1 MKKWIFVAAV
11 LLVSSTLTFAQTTGK
26 TTGKT
31 NPKTEKSEGG
41 KKESKPKKEEA
52 KAKQTPAQKTAEVV
66 AKMKTACNLNAEQ
79 VTKIEAAYQ
88 EYYQKHDALKKQKDV
103 LSKTVYEE
111 RVDALKKTR
120 SAAVKATLTAA
131 QYKQWQNA
139 KNKEEN
145 AKAKEG
151 NKKESDEE

>member
-1 MKKWIFVAAV
+1 MKKWIFLAAV

-26 TTGKT
+26 ATGKT

-66 AKMKTACNLNAEQ
+66 AKMKAACNLTAEQ
-79 VTKIEAAYQ
+79 VTKIEAAYL
-88 EYYQKHDALKKQKDV
+88 EYYQKHEGLKKQKEV
-103 LSKTVYEE
+103 LSKTVYDDREGS
-111 RVDALKKTR
+111 LKKVR
-120 SAAVKATLTAA
+120 NAAIKGTLTAA
-131 QYKQWQNA
+131 QYKQWQTSKSKA
-139 KNKEEN
+139 EN

-151 NKKESDEE
+151 SKKESDEE